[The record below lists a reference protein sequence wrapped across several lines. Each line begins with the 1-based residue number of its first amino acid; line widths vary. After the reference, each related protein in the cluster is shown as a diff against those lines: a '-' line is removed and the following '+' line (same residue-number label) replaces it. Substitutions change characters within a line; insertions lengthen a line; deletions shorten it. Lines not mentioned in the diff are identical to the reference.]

1 MAEHKV
7 SRKLAAKVKEPEPR
21 RQGVAGQAAGA
32 EKNRARDARL
42 RIIQVLC
49 RLGIPEHQWP
59 DFVRALLRSGYPIPR
74 SSAAD

>member
-49 RLGIPEHQWP
+49 RLGIPEHQ
-59 DFVRALLRSGYPIPR
+59 
-74 SSAAD
+74 